1 MSASKQDI
9 QDLQF
14 IFEEGIRLRRLLNVS
29 YDSFYEDFENDIE
42 SMAALLDPP
51 KNLKDIDYTLQFYI
65 SSKARRRFEAMAKRQ
80 LNTMEGISLDEL
92 IKELKN
98 SFYLH
103 IKNASSF
110 DERGCQK
117 LISRAHNRVR
127 RTKKEIT
134 YYIAFNAPSLNPDK
148 EISISSVKIVNK
160 NYIYEKV
167 KEDSYYDIFVEN
179 EVQSFNCLLCIPISN
194 SSTESSKRRAINVA
208 KFIYGVIKVFT
219 TSYQFDARRLHL
231 LGQSYENDITHYI
244 ASEDDKYGIEG
255 NIKFGGGLEGFWTLF
270 EADLM
275 TDIGKVI
282 KRLIEISISPTN
294 QEILADRLIDSFIW
308 FGDATTDS
316 NERGQIIKLVTAM
329 ERLVTLSN
337 TGITENFCN
346 RVACSIAIYHGEID
360 KWKDYAN
367 TIYDL
372 RSKIV
377 HGRKSLYKDDDE
389 LLTFCPFSMCYRS
402 ILSTCILFYKIDLE
416 LANYDERL
424 QKAYNGLVEHC
435 KDEKYKVRFE

>member
-1 MSASKQDI
+1 M
-9 QDLQF
+9 
-14 IFEEGIRLRRLLNVS
+14 
-29 YDSFYEDFENDIE
+29 
-42 SMAALLDPP
+42 
-51 KNLKDIDYTLQFYI
+51 
-65 SSKARRRFEAMAKRQ
+65 
-80 LNTMEGISLDEL
+80 
-92 IKELKN
+92 
-98 SFYLH
+98 
-103 IKNASSF
+103 
-110 DERGCQK
+110 
-117 LISRAHNRVR
+117 
-127 RTKKEIT
+127 
-134 YYIAFNAPSLNPDK
+134 
-148 EISISSVKIVNK
+148 
-160 NYIYEKV
+160 
-167 KEDSYYDIFVEN
+167 
-179 EVQSFNCLLCIPISN
+179 
-194 SSTESSKRRAINVA
+194 
-208 KFIYGVIKVFT
+208 
-219 TSYQFDARRLHL
+219 

-244 ASEDDKYGIEG
+244 ASKDDKYWIEG